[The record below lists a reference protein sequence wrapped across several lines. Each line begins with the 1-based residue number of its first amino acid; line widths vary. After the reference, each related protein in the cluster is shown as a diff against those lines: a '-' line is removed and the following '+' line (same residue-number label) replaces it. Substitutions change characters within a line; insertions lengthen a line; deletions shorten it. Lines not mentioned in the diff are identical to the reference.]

1 MLIICPHSDHSL
13 CGSIFFFNFRFGSG
27 RVGLDWVM
35 GKIMNKALHLRVQTT
50 FISLFLIYSYLQ
62 SGAIR
67 LLNNF
72 PLQFFRRP
80 MLPQ

>member
-13 CGSIFFFNFRFGSG
+13 CGSIFFLILGSV